1 MEFKNLLETR
11 DLPDLGPG
19 PRPGVTSQ
27 DALNRQLDGLLR
39 DAELPVRA
47 ASLVRALVLLWHDH
61 LDASHEISQTLG
73 TSDASL
79 LHGMMHRREPDYGNA
94 KYWFGQAGD
103 HASFRA
109 LAAGAGALLEGAAE
123 TNALKVQLLPRGEW
137 NARAFVDACEA
148 VARRPDET
156 RARLLRELQRLE
168 FHAVLD
174 HLSGLAQRSPKT
186 GQ

>member
-1 MEFKNLLETR
+1 MDFKNLLETR
-11 DLPDLGPG
+11 ELPDLGPG
-19 PRPGVTSQ
+19 PRAGVTSQ
-27 DALNRQLDGLLR
+27 DELNRHLDGLLR
-39 DAELPVRA
+39 DAKLPARA

-109 LAAGAGALLEGAAE
+109 LAKRAGALLEQEKELAD
-123 TNALKVQLLPRGEW
+123 KLLPRGEW
-137 NARAFVDACEA
+137 DARAFVDACEA
-148 VARRPDET
+148 VARRPDEA
-156 RARLLRELQRLE
+156 RVRLLREVQRLE
-168 FHAVLD
+168 FHAVLE
-174 HLSGLAQRSPKT
+174 HLLQRSPKM